1 MDKIV
6 LKNINETIYHEELSN
21 GLNVYIYPTFL
32 TKSYNIGVLVK
43 VGSNVNKY
51 NLDGR
56 EVNVPNGLEHFLE
69 HLTLKT
75 KDGEADD
82 FFSNNGSYSNASTS
96 FNNTYYY
103 VSSTDNFD
111 DNLEYL
117 VNCIDTPYYTEE
129 NVENEKGIIT
139 EEVSMY
145 EQNPYQKLAYKLL
158 ENVFHNDNNKNK
170 IGGTV
175 SDVKSITL
183 DDIVNT
189 YNAFYQKDNMAL
201 IVSGNV
207 DASHTINLIKKI
219 EKDKEFKKYD
229 VSVINEF
236 EDDSVVKGNDIIY
249 DNVVIPK
256 FSLGIKIPM
265 NKIGIPQEKA
275 VFCLHII
282 LSILFGRT
290 SNLKVLLEKENLV
303 SDEIDYSIFKGFN
316 HYVLEIDFEGNNI
329 DKVYSLIKD
338 TINNETI
345 SEGEL
350 NRKKKVLIRHLISR
364 YENINSVSNS
374 IMVNLIDYERI
385 LDNEYEI
392 IESITIEDINKIF
405 DLIKVSPSANV
416 RLLPKE

>member
-6 LKNINETIYHEELSN
+6 LKNIDEIIYHEELSN
-21 GLNVYIYPTFL
+21 GLNVYVYPTTL
-32 TKSYNIGVLVK
+32 TTSYNIGILVK
-43 VGSNVNKY
+43 VGSNVNKF
-51 NLDGR
+51 NLDGK
-56 EVNVPNGLEHFLE
+56 EISVPNGLEHFLE

-96 FNNTYYY
+96 FNSTYYY
-103 VSSTDNFD
+103 VTSTDNFD

-117 VNCIDTPYYTEE
+117 VNCIDTPYYTCE
-129 NVENEKGIIT
+129 NVENEKGIII

-145 EQNPYQKLAYKLL
+145 DQNPYQQLAYKLL

-175 SDVKSITL
+175 SDVKSISL
-183 DDIVNT
+183 DDVVNT

-201 IVSGNV
+201 IVTGNV
-207 DASHTINLIKKI
+207 DAEHTFSLIKNI
-219 EKDKEFKKYD
+219 EKDKQFNKKK
-229 VSVINEF
+229 VSIINEA
-236 EDDSVVKGNDIIY
+236 ENDSVVKENDIIY

-265 NKIGIPQEKA
+265 SKIKLSKEKTIL
-275 VFCLHII
+275 CLYII
-282 LSILFGRT
+282 LSVLFGRT
-290 SNLKVLLEKENLV
+290 SNLKVTLEKENLI

-316 HYVLEIDFEGNNI
+316 HYVLEIDFEGNNL
-329 DKVYSLIKD
+329 DKVCSLVKR

-345 SEGEL
+345 TEEDL
-350 NRKKKVLIRHLISR
+350 KRKKKVLIRHLISR
-364 YENINSVSNS
+364 YENINNVSNS
-374 IMVNLIDYERI
+374 IMASLVDYDRI
-385 LDNEYEI
+385 IDNEYEI
-392 IESITIEDINKIF
+392 IESITMENINEVF
-405 DLIKVSPSANV
+405 DLIKASPSANV

>member
-6 LKNINETIYHEELSN
+6 LKNINEIIYHEELTN
-21 GLNVYIYPTFL
+21 GLNVYVYPTTL
-32 TKSYNIGVLVK
+32 TTSYNIGILVK

-51 NLDGR
+51 NLDGK
-56 EVNVPNGLEHFLE
+56 EISVPNGLEHFLE

-82 FFSNNGSYSNASTS
+82 FFSSNGSYSNAYTS

-103 VSSTDNFD
+103 VTSTDNFD
-111 DNLEYL
+111 VNLEYL
-117 VNCIDTPYYTEE
+117 VNCIDTPYYTNE

-145 EQNPYQKLAYKLL
+145 EQNPYQKLSYKLL

-201 IVSGNV
+201 IVTGNV
-207 DASHTINLIKKI
+207 DVEHTFNLIKNV
-219 EKDKEFKKYD
+219 EKDKDFNKRE

-236 EDDSVVKGNDIIY
+236 EDDSVVKENDIIY

-265 NKIGIPQEKA
+265 NKISIPKEKT
-275 VFCLHII
+275 FLCLYII
-282 LSILFGRT
+282 LSVLFGRT
-290 SNLKVLLEKENLV
+290 SNLKVVLEKENLI
-303 SDEIDYSIFKGFN
+303 SDEIDYSIFKAFN

-345 SEGEL
+345 SENDL

-364 YENINSVSNS
+364 YENINNVSNS
-374 IMVNLIDYERI
+374 IIANLIDYDRVV
-385 LDNEYEI
+385 DNEYEI
-392 IESITIEDINKIF
+392 IESITMDDINELF
-405 DLIKVSPSANV
+405 NLIKISPASNV

>member
-6 LKNINETIYHEELSN
+6 LKNINEIIYHEKLTN
-21 GLNVYIYPTFL
+21 GLNVYVYPTSL
-32 TKSYNIGVLVK
+32 TKNYNIGVLVR

-51 NLDGR
+51 TLDGK
-56 EVNVPNGLEHFLE
+56 EISVPNGLEHFLE

-82 FFSNNGSYSNASTS
+82 FFSSNGSYSNASTS

-103 VSSTDNFD
+103 VTSTDNFD
-111 DNLEYL
+111 ENLEYL
-117 VNCIDTPYYTEE
+117 VNCIDTPYYTKE

-175 SDVKSITL
+175 TDVNSISL

-189 YNAFYQKDNMAL
+189 YNAFYQKENMAL

-207 DASHTINLIKKI
+207 DLEHTFNLIKKI
-219 EKDKEFKKYD
+219 EDDKKFNKRD
-229 VSVINEF
+229 VNIINEF
-236 EDDSVVKGNDIIY
+236 EDDSVVKENDIIY

-265 NKIGIPQEKA
+265 NKLNISKVKA

-290 SNLKVLLEKENLV
+290 SNLKVILEKENLV

-329 DKVYSLIKD
+329 DKVYSLIKT
-338 TINNETI
+338 TINNEII
-345 SEGEL
+345 SENEL
-350 NRKKKVLIRHLISR
+350 KRKKKVLIRHLISR
-364 YENINSVSNS
+364 FENINNVSNFIVAS
-374 IMVNLIDYERI
+374 LTDYERI
-385 LDNEYEI
+385 IDNEYEI
-392 IESITIEDINKIF
+392 IESITMDDINELF
-405 DLIKVSPSANV
+405 NLIKVSPSSSV